1 MVHILLDREADVSHK
16 RGGQCGNALE
26 AASRQGSEEVVRLL
40 LANGADVNAYGGL
53 YGNPLCNT
61 VLSGNP

>member
-16 RGGQCGNALE
+16 RGGQYGNALE

-61 VLSGNP
+61 VLIGNP